1 MCELERVLI
10 KVAWLS
16 LLFIVILLG
25 SLNVILSLKHI
36 VIALRCNTKKGHT
49 LEQKDTLLRYS
60 PCYLLIEYNSLILIY
75 ENPVFSMPVHGTGK
89 NDTFNRAADS
99 L

>member
-1 MCELERVLI
+1 MCKLERVLI
-10 KVAWLS
+10 EGAWLS
-16 LLFIVILLG
+16 LLFIVT
-25 SLNVILSLKHI
+25 LSLKHI
-36 VIALRCNTKKGHT
+36 VIALRCSTKKGHT

-75 ENPVFSMPVHGTGK
+75 ENPVFSMPVHGTSK